1 MERVAWLKKT
11 LATQAAAVCGSHAAR
26 KEGDVIL

>member
-1 MERVAWLKKT
+1 MKRVAWLKTT
-11 LATQAAAVCGSHAAR
+11 LATQAVAACDSHAER